1 MERRNRGS
9 GHVDE
14 VACRECGAPI
24 ALDSAKMLYRGD
36 HAAQP
41 CDACGAE
48 ARLRL
53 ADLNRPPVSEEAKPA
68 RFHVPPLLPEEPIP
82 IWPKWLTD
90 RKAKGPKR

>member
-24 ALDSAKMLYRGD
+24 VLDSAKMAYRGD
-36 HAAQP
+36 HAGQP
-41 CDACGAE
+41 CEACGAE

-53 ADLNRPPVSEEAKPA
+53 ADLNRPSAPDEAKPP

-82 IWPKWLTD
+82 VWPKWITD
-90 RKAKGPKR
+90 RRSKGRKG